1 MKKEIVDLHVHSTY
15 SDGTFTPKE
24 LVDYALEKGLQA
36 FALTDHDT
44 TAGLAEA
51 MEYARTKDIQVVP
64 GIEFSTEYESRDIHI
79 LGLYVDYEKKEFKE
93 QVQAFVDS
101 RITRN
106 QKMCAKLRE
115 AGIDITYEGLLSAFP
130 DSTITRA
137 HYARYLLD
145 HGYVKSMP
153 EAFDRYVGD
162 HSPCFVPREK
172 VTPAQAVKLILMAD
186 GIPILAHPTL
196 YHMSDQRLEKLVI
209 SLKEAGLIGI
219 EAVYSTYTA
228 AEERKM
234 RALASRHHLL
244 ISGGSDFHG
253 SNKPGLDLAT
263 GYGKLYVPSSILKDL
278 EQSRIRLVFSDL
290 DGTLLN
296 NDSRVG
302 AATREAIAAMCGK
315 GHRLI
320 LTSGRPLNS
329 ILEVMR
335 ENDLTD
341 SGMLVISNNGALI
354 YDCDEKRPLVEY
366 RINAADLR
374 YLTQQAARMGVYCHA
389 YSETHILTTARTR
402 ELEYY
407 TRRIH
412 LPVTCVKDLADA
424 LPGGSYKLMSID
436 LDDKKKLEAFRDH
449 IADYCEGR
457 IQAVFSNDY
466 YLELLPVQAGKGN
479 AVRFVCDYF
488 HVPLSHAYACG
499 DEENDISMLQAAG
512 TGIAMKNAADK
523 VKQAADLVTTEDND
537 HDGLVPLLTSFPDV
551 ISALPQNRDE
561 RKTTL
566 KIQCQEPEI

>member
-1 MKKEIVDLHVHSTY
+1 MNKKIVDLHVHSTC
-15 SDGTFTPKE
+15 SDGTCTPRE
-24 LVDYALEKGLQA
+24 LVDYALEKGLEA

-51 MEYARTKDIQVVP
+51 MEYARTKGIKVVP

-79 LGLYVDYEKKEFKE
+79 LGLYIDYEKKEFKE
-93 QVQAFVDS
+93 QVQAFIDS
-101 RITRN
+101 RVMRN
-106 QKMCAKLRE
+106 RKMCNNLQE
-115 AGIDITYEGLLSAFP
+115 AGIDITYEGLLEAFP

-162 HSPCFVPREK
+162 HSPYFVPREK

-186 GIPILAHPTL
+186 GIPVLAHPPL
-196 YHMSDQRLEKLVI
+196 YHMSRERLEKLVV

-219 EAVYSTYTA
+219 EAVYSTYNA
-228 AEERKM
+228 AEEREM
-234 RALASRHHLL
+234 RSLAARHHLL

-263 GYGKLYVPSSILKDL
+263 GYGKLYVPSSVLEDL

-296 NDSRVG
+296 NDSHVS
-302 AATREAIAAMCGK
+302 AATREAIASMCKK

-335 ENDLTD
+335 ENQLTD

-354 YDCDEKRPLVEY
+354 YDCDAKRPLAEY
-366 RINAADLR
+366 RINATDLR
-374 YLTQQAARMGVYCHA
+374 YLTEQAAKMGVYCHA
-389 YSETHILTTARTR
+389 YSETHIFTTAKTR
-402 ELEYY
+402 ELEFY

-412 LPVTCVKDLADA
+412 LPVTCVEDLASA
-424 LPGGSYKLMSID
+424 LPDGTFKLMTID
-436 LDDKKKLEAFRDH
+436 LEDKKKLEAFRDH
-449 IADYCEGR
+449 IADYCKGR

-466 YLELLPVQAGKGN
+466 YLELLPIQAGKGN
-479 AVRFVCDYF
+479 AVRFVCDHF
-488 HVPLSHAYACG
+488 HVPISHAYACG

-512 TGIAMKNAADK
+512 IGVAMKNAADK
-523 VKQAADLVTTEDND
+523 VKQAADQVTKEDNH
-537 HDGLVPLLTSFPDV
+537 HDGLVPLFNSLPDV
-551 ISALPQNRDE
+551 GN
-561 RKTTL
+561 
-566 KIQCQEPEI
+566 QEG